1 MNGQNMDDLVGR
13 GYPYYDIMGRGG
25 AAAQYD
31 AMGNLCS
38 PFGQPLGYPVLGC
51 PPIACVDPMQAAA
64 AAFAARGGG
73 YGPGP
78 MPMPMPMQQAPQL
91 PAGPDAM
98 AGWGGGP
105 GFAGAGFGP
114 GLVDPWAC
122 FGPPVSPLVVQQVEQ
137 PARFLRPRCP
147 QGIRAEPIGLG
158 CACLDPC
165 EEVTLECCVSDITK
179 VKELIIPSSV
189 AFQLL
194 VTDITVG
201 RECFLQ
207 CGPMPAS
214 MFTEDSEVGDFDFP
228 TANDGECISVTV
240 KNISQSQVE
249 VCIGARV
256 LTVYY

>member
-25 AAAQYD
+25 AAQYD

-38 PFGQPLGYPVLGC
+38 PFGQPLGFPVLGN
-51 PPIACVDPMQAAA
+51 PPLSCIDPMQAAA
-64 AAFAARGGG
+64 LAARNGLMGPAVV
-73 YGPGP
+73 PGP
-78 MPMPMPMQQAPQL
+78 AVVADTMGNGL
-91 PAGPDAM
+91 
-98 AGWGGGP
+98 
-105 GFAGAGFGP
+105 GANVLGP

-122 FGPPVSPLVVQQVEQ
+122 FGPPVSPLVVQQLEQ

-158 CACLDPC
+158 CACIAPC

-214 MFTEDSEVGDFDFP
+214 MFTENAEVGDFDFP

-240 KNISQSQVE
+240 KNISQSDVE

-256 LTVYY
+256 LTVFY

>member
-1 MNGQNMDDLVGR
+1 MTMNGQNMDDLVGR
-13 GYPYYDIMGRGG
+13 GYPYFDIMGRGG
-25 AAAQYD
+25 AAQYD
-31 AMGNLCS
+31 AMGNVCG

-64 AAFAARGGG
+64 AAFAARGG
-73 YGPGP
+73 YGAPALPGPAP
-78 MPMPMPMQQAPQL
+78 MPMPAPVQ
-91 PAGPDAM
+91 PDAM
-98 AGWGGGP
+98 AGWGGP
-105 GFAGAGFGP
+105 GFAGAFGP
-114 GLVDPWAC
+114 GLVDPWSC
-122 FGPPVSPLVVQQVEQ
+122 FGPPVNPLVVQQVEQ

-158 CACLDPC
+158 CACIAPC

-228 TANDGECISVTV
+228 TANDGECISVTL
-240 KNISQSQVE
+240 KNISQSDVE
-249 VCIGARV
+249 VCVGARV

>member
-1 MNGQNMDDLVGR
+1 MNGHNMDDLVGR
-13 GYPYYDIMGRGG
+13 GGYPYYDIMGRAG
-25 AAAQYD
+25 APAQYD
-31 AMGNLCS
+31 AVGNVCS
-38 PFGQPLGYPVLGC
+38 PFGPALGYPVLGC
-51 PPIACVDPMQAAA
+51 PPMGCIDPVNA
-64 AAFAARGGG
+64 AAFAARGMMGAPQL
-73 YGPGP
+73 PGP
-78 MPMPMPMQQAPQL
+78 MPAPMMQAPI
-91 PAGPDAM
+91 PADGV
-98 AGWGGGP
+98 AGWGPGG
-105 GFAGAGFGP
+105 GFGP
-114 GLVDPWAC
+114 GAFGGPFVDPWNC
-122 FGPPVSPLVVQQVEQ
+122 FGAPVSPLVVQQVEQ

-158 CACLDPC
+158 CACIEPC

-256 LTVYY
+256 LTVFY